1 MDIIQGNQVS
11 VKITYSF
18 TGGNVLTYRGHS
30 IEVHSVEWS
39 PDGRRIASLWVRCP
53 AVHERGHVMR
63 GWMITGAG
71 GSKGNRHGGRHDS
84 G

>member
-11 VKITYSF
+11 VKIMYSF
-18 TGGNVLTYRGHS
+18 TGGNVLTYRGHF

-39 PDGRRIASLWVRCP
+39 PDGRRIALLRVRCP
-53 AVHERGHVMR
+53 AVHERGHVMGGR
-63 GWMITGAG
+63 MITGAG
-71 GSKGNRHGGRHDS
+71 GSKGNQHGDRHDS